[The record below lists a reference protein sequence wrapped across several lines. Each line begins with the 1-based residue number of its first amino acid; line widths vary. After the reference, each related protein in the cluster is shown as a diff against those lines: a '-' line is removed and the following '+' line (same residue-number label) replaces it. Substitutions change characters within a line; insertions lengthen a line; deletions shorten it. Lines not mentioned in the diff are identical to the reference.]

1 MGLNA
6 LNGQDMDIV
15 EWARKNRPHWSR
27 TVIDRWDDNR
37 MQALM
42 PFVRS
47 HYWSDRHSINVFS
60 VVGTA
65 HPDYAGLTWEHFLQT
80 GKRMPAN
87 QALLRTN
94 PQYYFDTEVKH
105 PSMLYVS
112 LNGKHWYVN
121 GDGNHRTCLA
131 KYHFTRPDSGGFGSQ
146 TMVHGVTVDDY
157 RIDWRLYDAYLKLKE
172 AVRERKKG
180 ESVEGYRYHVGR
192 EDGPAWKID
201 RYDPKIRFIDGQGLE
216 QLLDHEEARTKL
228 ASFGKSINQFLS
240 WLK

>member
-1 MGLNA
+1 MNLGDADAELN
-6 LNGQDMDIV
+6 IV
-15 EWARKNRPHWSR
+15 DWAMQHRPHWAR
-27 TVIDRWDDNR
+27 TTIEAWDDNR
-37 MQALM
+37 MQALT

-47 HYWSDRHSINVFS
+47 HYWSDRHSVNVFS

-65 HPDYAGLTWEHFLQT
+65 HPDYAGLSWEHFLRT

-87 QALLRTN
+87 QALLRSN
-94 PQYYFDTEVKH
+94 PDYYFDTGVKH
-105 PSMLYVS
+105 PSMLYIS

-131 KYHFTRPDSGGFGSQ
+131 RFHFARPHAQGFGSQ

-157 RIDWRLYDAYLKLKE
+157 RVDWKLYDVFLKLKE
-172 AVRERKKG
+172 AVRLRKNG
-180 ESVEGYRYHVGR
+180 ETVEGYRYHTGR

-201 RYDPKIRFIDGQGLE
+201 RFDPKIRLVDGQGQSL
-216 QLLDHEEARTKL
+216 LLDHDSARDKL
-228 ASFGKSINQFLS
+228 ASLGKPLKGLLR